1 MNAYVAPISHAQR
14 RLWFLDRFE
23 PGNAVYHIPV
33 AVRLRGRLDTG
44 ALADVLRMIEVRHDA
59 LRTTFAVEAG
69 EPVQVVH
76 DEPRVVLESL
86 AGVAESDV
94 SARLGEAAR
103 APFDLARGPLWRA
116 QLIRCG
122 TGADVHVLL
131 VTLHHIIADGWSLGV
146 LVDELT
152 SLYRA
157 RVAGQALENVLPE
170 LPIQLPDYTDWQR
183 EELASPAATAAL
195 AAWGEHLRSA
205 PTALELPTDR
215 VRPPEQ
221 SYRGALLLR
230 TLPKSVTAPLASV
243 CRRTGATPFMVL
255 LSAYALLLSRW
266 SRQSE
271 LLIGTPV
278 AGRLRS
284 EAESLIGF
292 LVNTLVLRAR
302 LEGSL
307 TFADWVA
314 RMKAECVEAFGR
326 EQTPFDQVVDA
337 VQPTRDRSRTPL
349 FQVYFTVQNAPR
361 QALDLPGL
369 QAEVIEVDTGTA
381 KVDLTLALEESAD
394 GWMAR
399 WEYCTDLF
407 APETIAR
414 LADAYE
420 VLLGAALAQPEQAVA
435 ALPLLDSAGRAAVLA
450 LGGGA
455 VRDFTSPDTLWSWFA
470 RQSALTP
477 DRIALT
483 DGAVSVTYAEALAQ
497 ADRVGRRLR
506 AAGVTRG
513 ALVGLCSVRSAELVI
528 GILGILRA
536 GAAYLP
542 LDPAYPIDR
551 LQYMLGDAQVAAVIV
566 HGTDLALPHP
576 CRLELASLVAS
587 EDSVPRETTPEA
599 AGPEDAAYVIYTSGS
614 TGRPKGCVVT
624 HANVVRL
631 MLATEPWYGF
641 DEDDVWTLFHSY
653 AFDFSVWEI
662 WGALLYG
669 GRLVVVRHE
678 VSRSPEAFHDL
689 LQAERVTVLNQTPSA
704 FRQLQAVDELRPTS
718 ALALRTVIFG
728 GEALEPR
735 SLLPWFDRHGDAC
748 PRMINMYGI
757 TETTVHVTYRWIRR
771 ADALSGRGSVIGER
785 IPDLTLYV
793 VDERL
798 EPVPV
803 GVPGELLVG
812 GAGLAGGYLNR
823 AELTAERFVRNPFG
837 PGRLYRSGDLAR
849 WLADGDLEYLGRMD
863 QQVKIRGFRIELGE
877 IERVLAAVAG
887 VRDAVVLA
895 REDRPGER
903 RLVAYLVPEP
913 GAVVSAAEAR
923 EACRTRLADYMVPA
937 AFVMLERLPLT
948 DNGKLDRRA
957 LPIPDASAAAT
968 AEYQAPESP
977 AERALAEVWS
987 RVLGVPTVGT
997 GDNFFALG
1005 GDSIL
1010 TIQVVSLAAKAGWKI
1025 AAKDLFAV
1033 ETLAELAA
1041 QARPLADAATSGA
1054 AADGSGSQTSDGS
1067 STGDVYS
1074 LSPMQS
1080 GMLFQSVYAPDS
1092 GVYVEQVWGE
1102 MEGALRPAEFRAAW
1116 NGLLERHPGLRSR
1129 FHWRDVPEPRQETV
1143 ATVSMPWRELDW
1155 TGNGAPPDPSMSWAT
1170 LLAEDRV
1177 TGFDF
1182 GQAPLMRFLL
1192 VRTAPDRWRWL
1203 WSHHHILLDGWC
1215 LPLVF
1220 RDVLADYE
1228 SRCGAAM
1235 RPPSVRPYRD
1245 YIDWLARQDLDAAEA
1260 FWRGQLIGFAGAP
1273 DLRLPRPRVA
1283 PLAGAPGEAERALSL
1298 PESDSLRAWARSQGL
1313 TLNTLFQGAWA
1324 LLLQRLGLGRDIV
1337 FGVTVAGRPAELA
1350 GVEEMIGLFINTL
1363 PLRVAVRPE
1372 TAVLPW
1378 LKALQQAQAEARQF
1392 EHTPLASIQGWSEV
1406 GRGQS
1411 LFESILVFENYP
1423 GDEALR
1429 QVPSSLRFSGLQTRE
1444 QTNFPLTAAVVPGQR
1459 LNLRLAYD
1467 AARFAPDAM
1476 DRLLEQWQR
1485 LVIGLTAPTASR
1497 LADLDSLAAAERMAL
1512 LEFGQATQP
1521 GYQAQTIIQL
1531 VEREVRRAPVAPAL
1545 LGPGREVSY
1554 ADLWERAGRVAME
1567 LQRRGVKRGAAV
1579 ALCLDKNPELV
1590 VAMVGVLRAGAFFLP
1605 VDPQYARERIAG
1617 LLDDARPVLLLVDA
1631 VGAARVPA
1639 GVVTAQWRIDAEL
1652 GREGAGPKP
1661 KELPIVS
1668 PQDVAYLIYTSGSTG
1683 RPKGVLVEN
1692 AGLANLAE
1700 TQAAITRVRP
1710 GQRVLQ
1716 FASISFDASV
1726 SEIFLTLA
1734 GGAALWLEPR
1744 ETVPAPEEFARQL
1757 RDARIDHAT
1766 LPPALLAALRP
1777 TDFPG
1782 LHTLLMAGEAASPE
1796 LYRAW
1801 SEGRVLF
1808 NAYGPTETSVCA
1820 TMEEIATGAEDITLG
1835 LPIANL
1841 TAYVVDDEGELQPL
1855 GVPGEIWVGG
1865 VGVARGYLGRP
1876 DLTAERFVP
1885 DPRATIPG
1893 ARAYRTGD
1901 LGRVRPDGRIEFL
1914 GRVDDQVKIRGFRV
1928 EPGEI
1933 EAVLAQHPAVA
1944 GALVIAAA
1952 DDRGGKYLVGY
1963 ALAREGESPEPTVL
1977 RAYLAE
1983 RLPDYFVPRHV
1994 IVLTAWPLNAS
2005 GKVDRRALPPPTM
2018 AEATTATDTADH
2030 APLLASDLERL
2041 LASIW
2046 REVLHVPEVRPEDN
2060 FFELGGDSILSLQIV
2075 ARAHQAGYALTPR
2088 QIFASPT
2095 IRGQA
2100 AVATRLEQGG
2110 SDDTES
2116 GDVPLTPIQHWFFA
2130 QEQPDAHHWNQS
2142 IVLDLRTAPP
2152 PERIARALAAVVE
2165 RHGAFRLRFQRGA
2178 DGAWVQRYAEAA
2190 PAPEL
2195 AVHPIAALEAVATQ
2209 LQASLDLAKG
2219 PLWRAAYFVGQ
2230 GGESPKL
2237 FLTIHHLVVD
2247 GVSWRILASDLASA
2261 CAQAEAGGEIGL
2273 SAPNASFA
2281 SWSRALGQRA
2291 QTADCGAELAYWR
2304 AVGRARGELPRDRPV
2319 SADARAVAAMERV
2332 SVELDAEATRSLLR
2346 EASAVYR
2353 MRADEVLLTALAS
2366 TLAEWTGRS
2375 ASVISL
2381 ENHGREALGDT
2392 IDVSR
2397 TVGWFTS
2404 LYPFRLELPTAAG
2417 PREQLIAVKESLRA
2431 VPHHGTGFGLLSR
2444 LHADPAVR
2452 TELAALPSAE
2462 LCFNYLGQTDHTLGP
2477 DAPFGLMDLPVG
2489 PDLSPRGYRV
2499 HLIDIN
2505 ALVTEGRLRIHW
2517 LFSNRVHSR
2526 LTIERL
2532 AERFVAQ
2539 VRSLLAHCL
2548 STDSGAPTPSDFTHV
2563 QLEASELD
2571 ALLADLA
2578 DPDPR

>member
-33 AVRLRGRLDTG
+33 AVRLRGRLDAG
-44 ALADVLRMIEVRHDA
+44 ALADVLRMIEVRHDS

-76 DEPRVVLESL
+76 EAPRVELEL
-86 AGVAESDV
+86 LGDVAESGLA
-94 SARLGEAAR
+94 ARLSDAAR

-116 QLIRCG
+116 QLVRCDR
-122 TGADVHVLL
+122 GAEDHVLL

-146 LVDELT
+146 LVEELT
-152 SLYRA
+152 ALYRG
-157 RVAGQALENVLPE
+157 RVAGRAVEGVLPE

-183 EELASPAATAAL
+183 EELATPGAEAAL
-195 AAWGEHLRSA
+195 AAWAEHLRSA
-205 PTALELPTDR
+205 PTALEMPTDR
-215 VRPPEQ
+215 ARPPEQ
-221 SYRGALLLR
+221 SYHGALLLR
-230 TLPKSVTAPLASV
+230 TLPAAAVSPLRAV
-243 CRRTGATPFMVL
+243 CRQTGATPFMVF

-302 LEGSL
+302 LDGPL
-307 TFADWVA
+307 TFAEWVA

-349 FQVYFTVQNAPR
+349 FQIYFTLQNAPR
-361 QALDLPGL
+361 RALDLPGL

-381 KVDLTLALEESAD
+381 KVDLTLALEEAAD
-394 GWMAR
+394 GWTAR

-407 APETIAR
+407 TPETIAR

-420 VLLGAALAQPEQAVA
+420 VLIGAALAQPEQSIA
-435 ALPLLDSAGRAAVLA
+435 ALPLLDPAGRAAVLA

-455 VRDFTSPDTLWSWFA
+455 VRDFTSPDSLWSWFA
-470 RQSALTP
+470 RQAARTP
-477 DRIALT
+477 DRVALS
-483 DGAVSVTYAEALAQ
+483 DGAVTVTYAEALAQ

-506 AAGVTRG
+506 AVGVTRG

-587 EDSVPRETTPEA
+587 HEPVPGEATPEE

-641 DEDDVWTLFHSY
+641 GAEDVWTLFHSY
-653 AFDFSVWEI
+653 AFDFSVWEV
-662 WGALLYG
+662 WGALLYS
-669 GRLVVVRHE
+669 GRLVIVRHE

-704 FRQLQAVDELRPTS
+704 FRQLQAVDESRPTG

-735 SLLPWFDRHGDAC
+735 SLLPWFDRHGDEC

-785 IPDLTLYV
+785 IPDLSLYV

-812 GAGLAGGYLNR
+812 GAGLARGYLNR

-877 IERVLAAVAG
+877 IERVLAAVEG

-903 RLVAYLVPEP
+903 RLVAYLVPES
-913 GAVVSAAEAR
+913 GAPVSAAEAR

-937 AFVMLERLPLT
+937 AFVLLERLPLT

-987 RVLGVPTVGT
+987 RVLGVPTVGA

-1025 AAKDLFAV
+1025 AAKDLFAA

-1041 QARPLADAATSGA
+1041 QARPLADAVSSGP
-1054 AADGSGSQTSDGS
+1054 AADGSASRAAEDPSA
-1067 STGDVYS
+1067 GDVYP

-1080 GMLFQSVYAPDS
+1080 GMLFQSVFAPDS

-1102 MEGALRPAEFRAAW
+1102 LEGALRPAEFRAAW

-1143 ATVSMPWRELDW
+1143 TTVSMPWRELDW
-1155 TGNGAPPDPSMSWAT
+1155 TGSGAPSDASSSWAA

-1182 GQAPLMRFLL
+1182 AQAPLMRLLL
-1192 VRTAPDRWRWL
+1192 VRTAPNRWRWL

-1228 SRCGAAM
+1228 SRCGAAT
-1235 RPPSVRPYRD
+1235 RPPTVRPYRD
-1245 YIDWLARQDLDAAEA
+1245 YIDWLGRQDLGAAEA
-1260 FWRGQLIGFAGAP
+1260 FWRGQLVGFAGAP
-1273 DLRLPRPRVA
+1273 DLRLPRPRVE
-1283 PLAGAPGEAERALSL
+1283 PPAGAPGEAERVLGL
-1298 PESDSLRAWARSQGL
+1298 PESERLRAWARSQGL

-1372 TAVLPW
+1372 SAVLPW
-1378 LKALQQAQAEARQF
+1378 LKALQEAQAEARQF

-1406 GRGQS
+1406 DRGQS

-1423 GDEALR
+1423 GEEALR

-1467 AARFAPDAM
+1467 AARFAPDAI

-1485 LVIGLTAPTASR
+1485 LVIGLTEPTASR
-1497 LADLDSLAAAERMAL
+1497 LADLDPLAPAERTAL
-1512 LEFGQATQP
+1512 LEFGHATQS
-1521 GYQAQTIIQL
+1521 GNRAQTML
-1531 VEREVRRAPVAPAL
+1531 EVLEREARRAPAAPAL
-1545 LGPGREVSY
+1545 IGPGREVSY
-1554 ADLWERAGRVAME
+1554 ADLWERAGRVAVE
-1567 LQRRGVKRGAAV
+1567 LQRRGVRRGTAV
-1579 ALCLDKNPELV
+1579 ALCLEKSPELV

-1617 LLDDARPVLLLVDA
+1617 LLDDARPTLLLVDA
-1631 VGAARVPA
+1631 TGASRVPA
-1639 GVVTAQWRIDAEL
+1639 GVVTAQWQIDAAL

-1661 KELPIVS
+1661 RQLPIVS
-1668 PQDVAYLIYTSGSTG
+1668 SQDVAYLIYTSGSTG
-1683 RPKGVLVEN
+1683 RPKGVLVEH

-1744 ETVPAPEEFARQL
+1744 ETVPAPDEFARQL

-1801 SEGRVLF
+1801 SEGRILF

-1820 TMEEIATGAEDITLG
+1820 TMEEIATGAEDVTLG
-1835 LPIANL
+1835 RPIAHL
-1841 TAYVVDDEGELQPL
+1841 TAYVVDSGGELQPL

-1885 DPRATIPG
+1885 DPRATMPG

-1901 LGRVRPDGRIEFL
+1901 LGRVRLDGRLEFL

-1933 EAVLAQHPAVA
+1933 ESVLSEHPAVA
-1944 GALVIAAA
+1944 GTLVIAAT
-1952 DDRGGKYLVGY
+1952 DGRGGKCLVGY
-1963 ALAREGESPEPTVL
+1963 ALAREGESPEPAVL

-1983 RLPDYFVPRHV
+1983 RLPDYLVPRYV
-1994 IVLTAWPLNAS
+1994 MVLTAWPLNAS
-2005 GKVDRRALPPPTM
+2005 GKIDRRALPPQTLS
-2018 AEATTATDTADH
+2018 ETTATDPLGQ
-2030 APLLASDLERL
+2030 APLLANDLEQL

-2046 REVLHVPEVRPEDN
+2046 REVLHVPEVSPEDN

-2110 SDDTES
+2110 VDDTER
-2116 GDVPLTPIQHWFFA
+2116 GDVPLTPIQQWFFA

-2152 PERIARALAAVVE
+2152 PERIAHALAAVVA

-2178 DGAWVQRYAEAA
+2178 DGVWVQRYAEAA
-2190 PAPEL
+2190 PALEL

-2209 LQASLDLAKG
+2209 LQASLDLANG

-2261 CAQAEAGGEIGL
+2261 CAQAEAGVEIGL

-2281 SWSRALGQRA
+2281 SWSRALGERA
-2291 QTADCGAELAYWR
+2291 QAADCVAELPHWR
-2304 AVGRARGELPRDRPV
+2304 AVGQARGELPRDLPV
-2319 SADARAVAAMERV
+2319 SADARAVAAMERF

-2353 MRADEVLLTALAS
+2353 MRADEVLLTALAA

-2381 ENHGREALGDT
+2381 ENHGREALGDA

-2452 TELAALPSAE
+2452 AELAALPPAE

-2477 DAPFGLMDLPVG
+2477 DAPFGLLDLPVG

-2505 ALVTEGRLRIHW
+2505 ALVTDGRLRIHW
-2517 LFSNRVHSR
+2517 LFTRRVHSR
-2526 LTIERL
+2526 ATVEKL
-2532 AERFVAQ
+2532 AERFLTH
-2539 VRSLLAHCL
+2539 VRALLAHCL
-2548 STDSGAPTPSDFTHV
+2548 SAESGAPTPSDFTHV

>member
-1 MNAYVAPISHAQR
+1 MSAYVAPISHAQR
-14 RLWFLDRFE
+14 RLWFLDRLE

-33 AVRLRGRLDTG
+33 AVRLRGRLDVA
-44 ALADVLRMIEVRHDA
+44 ALADVLRLIEARHDS

-76 DEPRVVLESL
+76 DEPRVELASL
-86 AGVAESDV
+86 GAVAESTL
-94 SARLGEAAR
+94 SARLTDAAR
-103 APFDLARGPLWRA
+103 VPFDLARGPLWRA
-116 QLIRCG
+116 ELVGCG
-122 TGADVHVLL
+122 DGGDDHVLL

-152 SLYRA
+152 ALYRA
-157 RVAGQALENVLPE
+157 RHEGRSLEGVLPE

-183 EELASPAATAAL
+183 EELSTPAAAAAL
-195 AAWGEHLRSA
+195 AAWAEHLRSA

-215 VRPPEQ
+215 ARPPEQ
-221 SYRGALLLR
+221 SYRGALMLR
-230 TLPKSVTAPLASV
+230 ILPGSVLAPLGAV
-243 CRRTGATPFMVL
+243 CRQTGATPFMVL

-284 EAESLIGF
+284 EAETLIGF
-292 LVNTLVLRAR
+292 LVNTLVLRAG
-302 LEGSL
+302 LEGPL
-307 TFADWVA
+307 TFAALVG

-361 QALDLPGL
+361 RALDLPGL
-369 QAEVIEVDTGTA
+369 EAEVIEIDTRTA
-381 KVDLTLALEESAD
+381 KVDLTLALEESAG
-394 GWMAR
+394 GWTAR

-407 APETIAR
+407 EPGTIAR

-420 VLLGAALAQPEQAVA
+420 VLLGAALAQPEQPVA
-435 ALPLLDSAGRAAVLA
+435 ALPLLDASARSAVLA

-470 RQSALTP
+470 RQAARTP
-477 DRIALT
+477 NHVAMT
-483 DGAVSVTYAEALAQ
+483 DGRTSVTYAEALAQ

-513 ALVGLCSVRSAELVI
+513 ALVGLCSVRSAELVV

-551 LQYMLGDAQVAAVIV
+551 LQYMLADAQVAAVIV

-576 CRLELASLVAS
+576 CRLELAALVAPETSAHSATSPEEAGS
-587 EDSVPRETTPEA
+587 EDP
-599 AGPEDAAYVIYTSGS
+599 AYVIYTSGS

-631 MLATEPWYGF
+631 MRATEAWYGF
-641 DEDDVWTLFHSY
+641 GADDVWTLFHSY

-704 FRQLQAVDELRPTS
+704 FRQLQAVDESRPAGS
-718 ALALRTVIFG
+718 LALRTVIFG

-735 SLLPWFDRHGDAC
+735 SLLPWFDRHGDER
-748 PRMINMYGI
+748 PQMVNMYGI

-771 ADALSGRGSVIGER
+771 ADALNGRGSVIGER

-812 GAGLAGGYLNR
+812 GAGLARGYLNR

-849 WLADGDLEYLGRMD
+849 WLADGDLEYLGRID

-877 IERVLAAVAG
+877 IERVLAAVPG

-903 RLVAYLVPEP
+903 RLVAYLVPDP
-913 GAVVSAAEAR
+913 GVSVSAGEAR

-957 LPIPDASAAAT
+957 LPVPDANAAAA
-968 AEYQAPESP
+968 AEYQAPETP
-977 AERALAEVWS
+977 AERALADVWS
-987 RVLGVPTVGT
+987 RVLGVPTVGA

-1025 AAKDLFAV
+1025 AAKDLFAA
-1033 ETLAELAA
+1033 ETLGQLAF
-1041 QARPLADAATSGA
+1041 QARPLAEAAAPEGG
-1054 AADGSGSQTSDGS
+1054 ADGSKTSPAEGAS
-1067 STGDVYS
+1067 AGDAYP
-1074 LSPMQS
+1074 LSPMQA

-1102 MEGALRPAEFRAAW
+1102 VEGALRPAEFRAAW
-1116 NGLLERHPGLRSR
+1116 DGLLERHPGLRSR

-1143 ATVSMPWRELDW
+1143 GKTRMPWRELDW
-1155 TGNGAPPDPSMSWAT
+1155 TGGGAPAEPSASWAA

-1182 GQAPLMRFLL
+1182 GQAPLMRFSLI
-1192 VRTAPDRWRWL
+1192 RTAPDRWRWL

-1228 SRCGAAM
+1228 RRCGAAT

-1245 YIDWLARQDLDAAEA
+1245 YLEWLGRQDLGAAEA
-1260 FWRGQLIGFAGAP
+1260 FWRRQLAGFTGAP
-1273 DLRLPRPRVA
+1273 DLRLPRPRVVPA
-1283 PLAGAPGEAERALSL
+1283 AGAPGEAERMLSL
-1298 PESDSLRAWARSQGL
+1298 PESDTLRAWARSQGL

-1324 LLLQRLGLGRDIV
+1324 VLLQRLGLGRDVV

-1467 AARFAPDAM
+1467 AARFAPDAI

-1485 LVIGLTAPTASR
+1485 LVLALTFPAAAR
-1497 LADLDSLAAAERMAL
+1497 LADLDPLAAAERTSLLALGRSAEPGYRAQTMLDL
-1512 LEFGQATQP
+1512 LEQQ
-1521 GYQAQTIIQL
+1521 
-1531 VEREVRRAPVAPAL
+1531 VRRAPAAPAMV
-1545 LGPGREVSY
+1545 GPGREVSY
-1554 ADLWERAGRVAME
+1554 VDLWDRAGHVAAE
-1567 LQRRGVKRGAAV
+1567 LRRRGVQRGEAV
-1579 ALCLDKNPELV
+1579 ALCLDKGPELV
-1590 VAMVGVLRAGAFFLP
+1590 VAMVGVLRAGGFFLP
-1605 VDPQYARERIAG
+1605 VDPLYARERILG
-1617 LLDDARPVLLLVDA
+1617 LLDDARPALLLVDA
-1631 VGAARVPA
+1631 VGAARLPT
-1639 GVVTAQWRIDAEL
+1639 GVATPQWYIDAEV
-1652 GREGAGPKP
+1652 GRGGTSPTP
-1661 KELPIVS
+1661 QELPAIT

-1683 RPKGVLVEN
+1683 RPKGVLVEQ
-1692 AGLANLAE
+1692 AGLANLAA
-1700 TQAAITRVRP
+1700 TQAAITHVRP

-1744 ETVPAPEEFARQL
+1744 DTVPAPEEFARQL
-1757 RDARIDHAT
+1757 REARIDHAT
-1766 LPPALLAALRP
+1766 LPPALLAVLRP

-1782 LHTLLMAGEAASPE
+1782 LRTLLMAGEAASPE

-1820 TMEEIATGAEDITLG
+1820 TMEEIPSGAEEITLG
-1835 LPIANL
+1835 RPIANL
-1841 TAYVVDDEGELQPL
+1841 TAYVVDADGELQPV

-1885 DPRATIPG
+1885 DPRATTPG

-1933 EAVLAQHPAVA
+1933 EAVLAQHPDVA
-1944 GALVIAAA
+1944 GALVVAVA
-1952 DDRGGKYLVGY
+1952 DGRGGKFLVGY
-1963 ALAREGESPEPTVL
+1963 ALARSGETPEPAAL
-1977 RAYLAE
+1977 KAYLAE
-1983 RLPDYFVPRHV
+1983 RLPDYLVPRQ
-1994 IVLTAWPLNAS
+1994 VLVLSAWPLNAS
-2005 GKVDRRALPPPTM
+2005 GKVDRRALPTPLV
-2018 AEATTATDTADH
+2018 AESTTAMDAARDV
-2030 APLLASDLERL
+2030 PLVASELERL

-2046 REVLHVPEVRPEDN
+2046 RDVLHVPDVRADDN

-2088 QIFASPT
+2088 QIFAAPT

-2100 AVATRLEQGG
+2100 AVATRLERGAQ
-2110 SDDTES
+2110 DDTER
-2116 GDVPLTPIQHWFFA
+2116 GDVPLTPIQRWFFA

-2152 PERIARALAAVVE
+2152 PDRIARALAAVVA
-2165 RHGAFRLRFQRGA
+2165 RHGAFRLRFHRGP
-2178 DGAWVQRYAEAA
+2178 DGAWVQRYADEESA
-2190 PAPEL
+2190 PDL
-2195 AVHPIAALEAVATQ
+2195 AVHPLASLESVATQ
-2209 LQASLDLAKG
+2209 LQASLDLANG
-2219 PLWRAAYFVGQ
+2219 PLWRAAYFVEQ

-2261 CAQAEAGGEIGL
+2261 CAQAEAGEPIGL

-2281 SWSRALGQRA
+2281 SWSQALGERA
-2291 QTADCGAELAYWR
+2291 QTPDCRAELAHWR
-2304 AVGRARGELPRDRPV
+2304 AIGQTRGELPHDLPLI
-2319 SADARAVAAMERV
+2319 AEARAVAAMERV
-2332 SVELDAEATRSLLR
+2332 SVELDPEATRSLLR

-2381 ENHGREALGDT
+2381 ENHGREALGDA

-2404 LYPFRLELPTAAG
+2404 LYPFRLEVLPSSG

-2444 LHADPAVR
+2444 LNADPAV
-2452 TELAALPSAE
+2452 TAELAALPRPE

-2477 DAPFGLMDLPVG
+2477 DAPFGLLDVPVG

-2505 ALVTEGRLRIHW
+2505 ALVTDGRLRIHW

-2526 LTIERL
+2526 VTIERL
-2532 AERFVAQ
+2532 AERFVAH
-2539 VRSLLAHCL
+2539 VRALLSHCL
-2548 STDSGAPTPSDFTHV
+2548 SAESGAPTPSDFTHV